1 VVLWPSYVGGTTCE
15 AHWHPGQ
22 GGAISAFLHLPFSFS
37 QLTAPT
43 TPYPLL
49 LHSQTNL
56 GKMEAGTAIGIA
68 SLGIQV
74 CEGLLKYY
82 HGVKGYE
89 NDIQETYKEMKS
101 LSKTFALLKTS
112 LQAVASQTLA
122 TRAQECL
129 VECQDGI
136 QQLDAKLSRLHKEA
150 PAGLRQKAQAGALR
164 MIYPLQKKPLE
175 ELKTIAQNMTRH
187 LNLAIQVITLDSG
200 QSIERTTD
208 EIKTTVES
216 TEALTTKLQVT
227 TLDTQQ
233 QVSTTAAN
241 VETLLSTEQ
250 SKELARILRWLSA
263 PDPSVNHMQARDK
276 YEPGTGEWFFEREAY
291 KDWVSGSSPLLWLH
305 GKAGCCKTI
314 LCSTIIE
321 HVSHEISGQHGVALA
336 YFYFSFSD
344 AQKQNYTNLLSSLVT
359 DLSRGRVVNPLLRD
373 IYQQNHPRSPSID
386 VLEKILLCLLRQAT
400 TAFLLVDA
408 LDECSE
414 EQQSCTVQGLKGITK
429 AVPTTRLLIT
439 SRKTPNIEDLMSC
452 WCENILPV
460 DEACVNKDIDL
471 FVKNALACDRR
482 LVRLPS
488 ATKREITD
496 MFHKKSDGMW
506 VFSCVTV
513 MALILVAG
521 FDGQRFSST
530 TYIST
535 RCDLGTSQKLFSL
548 CHAP

>member
-1 VVLWPSYVGGTTCE
+1 
-15 AHWHPGQ
+15 
-22 GGAISAFLHLPFSFS
+22 
-37 QLTAPT
+37 
-43 TPYPLL
+43 
-49 LHSQTNL
+49 
-56 GKMEAGTAIGIA
+56 MEAGTAIGIV

-89 NDIQETYKEMKS
+89 NDIQETYKETKS

-200 QSIERTTD
+200 QSIERPTD

-276 YEPGTGEWFFEREAY
+276 HEPGTE
-291 KDWVSGSSPLLWLH
+291 SGSSSAKLTRTGSLARH
-305 GKAGCCKTI
+305 HFFGCMVK
-314 LCSTIIE
+314 LA
-321 HVSHEISGQHGVALA
+321 VARQ
-336 YFYFSFSD
+336 SCVPP
-344 AQKQNYTNLLSSLVT
+344 LSSTCPMRYLASMVWPLRT
-359 DLSRGRVVNPLLRD
+359 STFPFRMRKSR
-373 IYQQNHPRSPSID
+373 
-386 VLEKILLCLLRQAT
+386 T
-400 TAFLLVDA
+400 TQI
-408 LDECSE
+408 C
-414 EQQSCTVQGLKGITK
+414 C
-429 AVPTTRLLIT
+429 P
-439 SRKTPNIEDLMSC
+439 P
-452 WCENILPV
+452 
-460 DEACVNKDIDL
+460 
-471 FVKNALACDRR
+471 
-482 LVRLPS
+482 
-488 ATKREITD
+488 
-496 MFHKKSDGMW
+496 
-506 VFSCVTV
+506 
-513 MALILVAG
+513 
-521 FDGQRFSST
+521 
-530 TYIST
+530 
-535 RCDLGTSQKLFSL
+535 
-548 CHAP
+548 